1 MLQYF
6 WLIVCLFGQG
16 LLALMLGAAL
26 TLGAIPGGGGVWV
39 WASGLALAMA
49 VGVTLGLSRAIA
61 GRVCLHGALLLGA
74 VVFALPFVWLVST
87 SFKYPEETFVYP
99 PRWLPASPEP
109 VSASPYVAND
119 GATDDDLRA
128 AADRGSQ
135 ALHEAAWQ
143 AVRDHLPAASSAFE
157 PAALRDAILPAV
169 LVKARA
175 MRPGGDPDEPVSSAD
190 ATLVAELPPSV
201 LAAVVRERW
210 RAVYRGLHLGPLT
223 VYDRAG
229 RATRLHSPKDASDG
243 WQSAAPGVALRVL
256 PPGPTDAASDT
267 VVGYQWGQS
276 EVLTLT
282 RALPL
287 PLGAEELHSVSL
299 PMRQD
304 RSWHRYRVTLDLDGR
319 RYTTRD
325 TLALGDRG
333 TRELTFKLHHLDPR
347 DERDLGVW
355 PLYDTGPAAPETPET
370 PDATTRGQA
379 RLSLELLRVSPLMA
393 AYYKYT
399 QSYRDAWYAEPMWP
413 GFLFNSA
420 LLVVLNVVG
429 QVLACSLA
437 AFAFSRLNWPGREW
451 VFGVVL
457 ATMML
462 PATVMLIPQFLIFK
476 QLGWYNTLLPLWV
489 PAFTGTPFFIF
500 LLRQFMLG
508 LPRELDESARLD
520 GASWF
525 TIYRLIT
532 LPLMRP
538 ALAAVGIFTF
548 MNTWNEFM
556 GPLIFLSDERLYP
569 LSLGLYNFRT
579 EHGGDFNVLM
589 AASTLMVLPV
599 IGVFFVAQRYFIEGV
614 TLTGLK
620 G

>member
-26 TLGAIPGGGGVWV
+26 TLGVIPGGGGVWV

-49 VGVTLGLSRAIA
+49 AAVTLGLGRAIA
-61 GRVCLHGALLLGA
+61 GRVCLHGTLLLGA
-74 VVFALPFVWLVST
+74 VVFALPFIWLVST

-99 PRWLPASPEP
+99 PRWLPATPEP
-109 VSASPYVAND
+109 VSASPYL
-119 GATDDDLRA
+119 ATDRA
-128 AADRGSQ
+128 TEIDRQDKATREHQ
-135 ALHEAAWQ
+135 ALHETAWQ
-143 AVRDHLPAASSAFE
+143 AVRGHLPAASSAFE
-157 PAALRDAILPAV
+157 PAALREAILPAV
-169 LVKARA
+169 LARARA
-175 MRPGGDPDEPVSSAD
+175 MRPGGDPDEPVNSAE
-190 ATLVAELPPSV
+190 ATLVAELPPTV

-210 RAVYRGLHLGPLT
+210 RAVYRGLHLGPVT
-223 VYDRAG
+223 VYDRAR
-229 RATRLHSPKDASDG
+229 RATRLASPKGASDG
-243 WQSAAPGVALRVL
+243 WQSASSGVTFRVL
-256 PPGPTDAASDT
+256 PPGPADAASST
-267 VVGYQWGQS
+267 VVSYQWGHS

-287 PLGAEELHSVSL
+287 ALDPKDLHSVSL

-319 RYTTRD
+319 RYATRD

-347 DERDLGVW
+347 DERDMGVW
-355 PLYDTGPAAPETPET
+355 PLYDTGPAGPDSATPG
-370 PDATTRGQA
+370 RA
-379 RLSLELLRVSPLMA
+379 RLSLELLPVSPLMA

-413 GFLFNSA
+413 RFLFNSA

-429 QVLACSLA
+429 QIVACSLA
-437 AFAFSRLNWPGREW
+437 AFAFSRLTWPGRDW

-462 PATVMLIPQFLIFK
+462 PSTVMLIPQFLIFK

-599 IGVFFVAQRYFIEGV
+599 IGVFFIAQRYFIEGV